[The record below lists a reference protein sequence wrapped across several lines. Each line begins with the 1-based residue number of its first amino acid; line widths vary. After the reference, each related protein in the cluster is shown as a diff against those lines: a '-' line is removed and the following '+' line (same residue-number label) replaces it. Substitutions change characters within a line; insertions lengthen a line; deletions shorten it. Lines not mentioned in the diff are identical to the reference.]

1 MPERGKLGEGHR
13 DARSSALPAGR
24 GGGHV
29 EEDPTTSVR
38 HGFRLERLGGL
49 ALSPGAH
56 ARIVEEVD
64 AAAEVERLGEL
75 DELERREKDG
85 LLSRPVVLSLTD
97 RGREFQEHAAVATF
111 RSRTV
116 GFGLERRTDHRELA
130 RRLRLVHRKVAV
142 HAGRGRRRRRL
153 SGRTLLLLRLLRLL
167 LVLRMRVRLRGVRL
181 MELAALLSARRRL
194 LLRALRLVLLLL
206 SSSLERGG
214 VRGLAPGGGARDARA
229 AGDPHD
235 GLGATATGTGG
246 PGDDERVRA
255 VSRGSGGG
263 GEISVVGTAGR
274 RARRA
279 RGRGESRARRRRRRA
294 PERAGEGHGDAAT
307 DVGGGTREGHARA
320 AGGTRTREPRH
331 EEQDTGAFQKAGDE
345 RHLPGRRT
353 AAAREHRTSARA
365 RDERRR
371 ECAQR
376 RERTF
381 ATRASVCRGGSRR
394 AGRPDRRRSR
404 RRVDIGAGDEDSV
417 GSASDERSFPILWRN
432 GLANIRN

>member
-1 MPERGKLGEGHR
+1 M
-13 DARSSALPAGR
+13 
-24 GGGHV
+24 
-29 EEDPTTSVR
+29 
-38 HGFRLERLGGL
+38 
-49 ALSPGAH
+49 
-56 ARIVEEVD
+56 
-64 AAAEVERLGEL
+64 
-75 DELERREKDG
+75 
-85 LLSRPVVLSLTD
+85 
-97 RGREFQEHAAVATF
+97 
-111 RSRTV
+111 
-116 GFGLERRTDHRELA
+116 
-130 RRLRLVHRKVAV
+130 
-142 HAGRGRRRRRL
+142 
-153 SGRTLLLLRLLRLL
+153 LLLLLRLL

-194 LLRALRLVLLLL
+194 LLLHALRLVLLLL

-320 AGGTRTREPRH
+320 AGGTRTREPRD

-345 RHLPGRRT
+345 RHLPGQEDRSRART
-353 AAAREHRTSARA
+353 PDERTSARRATA
-365 RDERRR
+365 RV
-371 ECAQR
+371 CA
-376 RERTF
+376 
-381 ATRASVCRGGSRR
+381 ASRAHVRDARVGVSRR
-394 AGRPDRRRSR
+394 VEARWSARP
-404 RRVDIGAGDEDSV
+404 
-417 GSASDERSFPILWRN
+417 AS
-432 GLANIRN
+432 LATTS